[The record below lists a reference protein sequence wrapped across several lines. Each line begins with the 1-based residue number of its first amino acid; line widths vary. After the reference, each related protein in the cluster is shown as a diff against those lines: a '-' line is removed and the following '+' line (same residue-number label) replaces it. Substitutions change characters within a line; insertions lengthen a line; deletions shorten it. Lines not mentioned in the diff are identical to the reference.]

1 MNSIPISATR
11 PSTSI
16 RVAQVVGLTASA
28 YLAGS
33 IGSISWQS
41 VPALMDAPAP
51 LLAKQW
57 KKIFDQG
64 KVAAPPM
71 AVISAAIF
79 GGLAYREPVGSS
91 NFNLYTAAALLVPS
105 IVPYTVFLMSTVN
118 SKLQEKASSLA
129 SASLTDTAVESGAAE
144 GETAHELLEKWATL
158 NLGRSL
164 LPLIGT
170 LAAGWA
176 IVDKF
181 EVLGLG
187 ASLKL
192 GADRMG

>member
-1 MNSIPISATR
+1 MNSIPISAER
-11 PSTSI
+11 PTAGI
-16 RVAQVVGLTASA
+16 RAAQVVGLTTSA
-28 YLAGS
+28 FLAGS
-33 IGSISWQS
+33 MASISWIS

-64 KVAAPPM
+64 KTSAPPM
-71 AVISAAIF
+71 AVLSSAIF
-79 GGLAYREPVGSS
+79 GYLAYREPTASS
-91 NFNLYTAAALLVPS
+91 NFTLYTAAAILVPS
-105 IVPYTVFLMSTVN
+105 IVPYTVFLMSSVN
-118 SKLQEKASSLA
+118 NKLHEKASSLA
-129 SASLTDTAVESGAAE
+129 NASLTDTAVESGAAQ
-144 GETAHELLEKWATL
+144 GETAHELLDKWATL
-158 NLGRSL
+158 NFGRSL
-164 LPLIGT
+164 LPLVGA

-187 ASLKL
+187 AVLKT

>member
-11 PSTSI
+11 PTTGI

-33 IGSISWQS
+33 LGSFSFMS

-57 KKIFDQG
+57 KKIFDIG
-64 KVAAPPM
+64 KVTLPPL
-71 AVISAAIF
+71 ALVSGAIF
-79 GGLAYREPVGSS
+79 GYLAYREPTDSS
-91 NFNLYTAAALLVPS
+91 SFNLYTAAAILVPS
-105 IVPYTVFLMSTVN
+105 IVPYTVFVMSAVN
-118 SKLQEKASSLA
+118 NKLQDKATSLA
-129 SASLTDTAVESGAAE
+129 NASLTDVEVEAGAE
-144 GETAHELLEKWATL
+144 GETAHQLLEKWATL

-176 IVDKF
+176 IADKF

-187 ASLKL
+187 AVLKT

>member
-1 MNSIPISATR
+1 MNSIPVSATR
-11 PSTSI
+11 PTTGI

-28 YLAGS
+28 YLAGTL
-33 IGSISWQS
+33 GSFSFMS

-51 LLAKQW
+51 LLVKQW
-57 KKIFDQG
+57 KRIFDIG
-64 KVAAPPM
+64 KVTLPPL
-71 AVISAAIF
+71 AIASGAIF
-79 GGLAYREPVGSS
+79 GYLAYREPTDSS
-91 NFNLYTAAALLVPS
+91 SFNLYTAAAILVPS
-105 IVPYTVFLMSTVN
+105 IVPYTLFVMSAVN
-118 SKLQEKASSLA
+118 NKLQDKTASLA
-129 SASLTDTAVESGAAE
+129 NASLTDAEVEAPAE
-144 GETAHELLEKWATL
+144 GETAHQLLEKWATL

-176 IVDKF
+176 IADKF

-187 ASLKL
+187 AVLKT